1 MCLIRALIFPEL
13 IKEKK
18 KKSREWMPIGSDNI
32 FLEWKLL
39 LQYILV
45 NIHLC

>member
-13 IKEKK
+13 IKKK
-18 KKSREWMPIGSDNI
+18 KKSGEWMPIGSDNI